1 MSVNFWGSNLCVKFW
16 SYSTEWGLDRTER
29 GAVKELFSFFL
40 FYQNSIFFW
49 NLYREKKLFWLSFA
63 DGIRVNILHFW
74 LICMTTFGY
83 GTCVLWICSYEMNPF
98 RKMKNSWF
106 LICFTNCLN
115 KKPFTK
121 TKTQKNVW
129 LTLFNQLSQ
138 FWNGFLIYFPCFTQF
153 SQFWKPVTY
162 SHIFW
167 IYINF

>member
-1 MSVNFWGSNLCVKFW
+1 MESELKFRMF
-16 SYSTEWGLDRTER
+16 D
-29 GAVKELFSFFL
+29 
-40 FYQNSIFFW
+40 I
-49 NLYREKKLFWLSFA
+49 
-63 DGIRVNILHFW
+63 
-74 LICMTTFGY
+74 ICMTTFGY

-162 SHIFW
+162 SHIFLNMYKFS
-167 IYINF
+167 IYFQYFKYIYMDYILNKCWINFQHFE